1 MNKLL
6 QKIWA
11 NIIKKLNILE
21 MSKWT

>member
-11 NIIKKLNILE
+11 NIIEKLNILE